1 MLDDLRWNGCDNNRN
16 IVYDQCST
24 QVLLKPSLLK
34 PALIRKSHLPWNQSL
49 LTERMRTAD
58 VQQPMVQRIFH
69 LEEHKKDYRQTWFIS
84 VAQSCPTLCDPTDCS
99 TPGFSVHHQLPEPTQ
114 THVHRVR
121 DAIQSS
127 HPLSSPSPP
136 TFNLSQHQGLFQWV
150 NSSHQV
156 AKGLELQFQH
166 QSFQWI
172 FRTDFL

>member
-34 PALIRKSHLPWNQSL
+34 PTLIRKSHLPWNQSL

-99 TPGFSVHHQLPEPTQ
+99 TPGFSVHHHLLEITQ
-114 THVHRVR
+114 TYVHAVG
-121 DAIQSS
+121 DAIQPS
-127 HPLSSPSPP
+127 HPLSPSSP
-136 TFNLSQHQGLFQWV
+136 TFSLSQHQGLFHWV
-150 NSSHQV
+150 SFSHQV
-156 AKGLELQFQH
+156 AKVLGLQLQH
-166 QSFQWI
+166 PSFQWI
-172 FRTDFL
+172 FRTDLL